1 MHMQKKYTS
10 VVLVPLLS
18 ILLYACSAK
27 PTAQT
32 VVDSAIEAH
41 GGKNFENFKV
51 DFDFRDKHYTAIRRG
66 GEFTYVRAFTDS
78 TGTYRDV
85 LNNAG
90 FTRYRNDS
98 VQSLTAEKRDA
109 FMNSVNSVLYFALL
123 PFGLN
128 DGAVIKEL
136 VSEEEV
142 RGKFYHVIK
151 VTFKQEGGGTDF
163 QDEFLYWIE
172 TKTNTVDYFA
182 YSYHTNGG
190 GIRFRQAI
198 HTQQAGG
205 IRWQDY
211 VNYKAAD
218 EKNTTLFQLMPLFKE
233 NKLVELSR
241 IELKNIQVSN
251 SAN

>member
-1 MHMQKKYTS
+1 MQKRYGI
-10 VVLVPLLS
+10 VLIVL
-18 ILLYACSAK
+18 ILFILYACSTK

-32 VVDSAIEAH
+32 VVDAAIEAH

-51 DFDFRDKHYTAIRRG
+51 DFDFRDKHYAAIRKG
-66 GEFTYVRAFTDS
+66 GEFTYTRAFTDS

-85 LNNAG
+85 LNNNG
-90 FTRYRNDS
+90 FIRYRNDS
-98 VQSLTAEKRDA
+98 VQTLTAEKRDA

-128 DGAVIKEL
+128 DAAVIKEL
-136 VSEEEV
+136 LSEEEV
-142 RGKFYHVIK
+142 KGKFYHVIK
-151 VTFKQEGGGTDF
+151 VSFKQEGGGTDF

-172 TKTNTVDYFA
+172 TKTHTVDYFA

-190 GIRFRQAI
+190 GIRFREAI
-198 HTQQAGG
+198 QTQKVGG

-218 EKNTTLFQLMPLFKE
+218 EKNTTLFQLMSLFKE

-241 IELKNIQVSN
+241 IELENIQVSSIVN
-251 SAN
+251 

>member
-1 MHMQKKYTS
+1 MQKKYW
-10 VVLVPLLS
+10 L
-18 ILLYACSAK
+18 ILIIPILFNACSTK
-27 PTAQT
+27 PTAQ
-32 VVDSAIEAH
+32 VIIDGAIEAH
-41 GGKNFENFKV
+41 GGKNFENFKA
-51 DFDFRDKHYTAIRRG
+51 DFDFRDKHYVAIRKG
-66 GEFTYVRAFTDS
+66 GEFTYKRSFTDS

-90 FTRYRNDS
+90 FIRYRNDS
-98 VQSLTAEKRDA
+98 LQALTAERKDA

-128 DGAVIKEL
+128 DAAVVKEL

-142 RGKFYHVIK
+142 KGKSYYVIK
-151 VTFKQEGGGTDF
+151 VSFKQEGGGTDF
-163 QDEFLYWIE
+163 EDEFLYWIE
-172 TKTNTVDYFA
+172 TKTHTVDYFA

-190 GIRFRQAI
+190 GIRFREAI
-198 HTQQAGG
+198 HVQQVGG

-211 VNYKAAD
+211 VNYKPAD
-218 EKNTTLFQLMPLFKE
+218 EKSTNLFQLMPLFKE

-241 IELKNIQVSN
+241 IELKNIRVSN

>member
-1 MHMQKKYTS
+1 MQKKYAS
-10 VVLVPLLS
+10 VVSVLLLS
-18 ILLYACSAK
+18 IFLYACSAK

-32 VVDSAIEAH
+32 VVDAAIDAH

-51 DFDFRDKHYTAIRRG
+51 DFDFRDRHYTAIRKG
-66 GEFTYVRAFTDS
+66 GEFTYIRAFTDS

-98 VQSLTAEKRDA
+98 VQSLTTEKRDA
-109 FMNSVNSVLYFALL
+109 FMNSVNSVLYFAFL

-128 DGAVIKEL
+128 DAAVIKEL
-136 VSEEEV
+136 VGEEEV
-142 RGKFYHVIK
+142 KGKSYYVIK
-151 VTFKQEGGGTDF
+151 VSFKQAGGGTDF
-163 QDEFLYWIE
+163 EDEFLYWIE
-172 TKTNTVDYFA
+172 SKTHTVDYFA

-190 GIRFRQAI
+190 GIRFREVIQ
-198 HTQQAGG
+198 TQQAGG

-241 IELKNIQVSN
+241 IELKNVQVSN